1 MRNELAYSCTRL
13 LASRWIGS
21 RDVDSTLLKN
31 TQCQK
36 RTDQIKVRNNL
47 EGQLPDEQL
56 RRLLVPPDLLE
67 SHEHWLNRRC
77 TIWLNPRSTR
87 IGGLPIATTQNTLR
101 ATVPALYFLFFP
113 SGGGAAALTSFFST
127 TWKQNVMDGCS

>member
-1 MRNELAYSCTRL
+1 MRKELAYSCTRL

-67 SHEHWLNRRC
+67 SYEHKVESEVNNLVE
-77 TIWLNPRSTR
+77 SE
-87 IGGLPIATTQNTLR
+87 
-101 ATVPALYFLFFP
+101 VY
-113 SGGGAAALTSFFST
+113 
-127 TWKQNVMDGCS
+127 